1 MKTGA
6 ILVDKPYVSEFLKE
20 TAATHRIPIVKTPEA
35 QALGVTEGPH
45 LMEEREVLRLLRSMD
60 APRLYTTSENALGW
74 IARNLSSTGLPEKI
88 DLFKNKVKFRSILAP
103 LMPDF
108 YYREVTWN
116 TLDALTPEDMP
127 LPFVIKPA
135 VGFFSMGVYKVT
147 TLREWSDIK
156 KAIKADIV
164 KAKELYPREVFDA
177 RSFIIEQTIDGEE
190 FAVDAYFDAEGNP
203 VILGI
208 FKHLFATGAD
218 VSDRVYF
225 TSKEVMEENL
235 AEITRFLG
243 DLGKVAGVRNFP
255 VHAEVRR
262 SGTGKFLPIEV
273 NPMRFGGWCSTPDL
287 TYLAYGINPYL
298 FYFQQERP
306 DWPRLLRGKAGK
318 RYCLIVLDNTTGV
331 DGHDIARFDYER
343 LLGRFEKPLELRK
356 IDYREYPVFG
366 FLFVETSK
374 DNEAELEWVLHSD
387 LKEFVA
393 LES

>member
-1 MKTGA
+1 M
-6 ILVDKPYVSEFLKE
+6 ILVDRPYVSEFLKE

-45 LMEEREVLRLLRSMD
+45 LLEEHEALRWLRSMEV
-60 APRLYTTSENALGW
+60 PRLYATSENAIGW

-108 YYREVTWN
+108 FYQEVTWN
-116 TLDALTPEDMP
+116 ALDSLTLEDMP
-127 LPFVIKPA
+127 LPCVIKPA
-135 VGFFSMGVYKVT
+135 VGFFSMGVYKIT
-147 TLREWSDIK
+147 ALHDWSGIK
-156 KAIKADIV
+156 KSIKADVV

-177 RSFIIEQTIDGEE
+177 NSFIIEQTIEGEE

-208 FKHLFATGAD
+208 FRHLFATGAD
-218 VSDRVYF
+218 VNDRVYI
-225 TSKEVMEENL
+225 TSKDVMEENL
-235 AEITRFLG
+235 AEITRFL
-243 DLGKVAGVRNFP
+243 DNLGRIVGVRNFP
-255 VHAEVRR
+255 VHAEIRR
-262 SGTGKFLPIEV
+262 SETGNFLPIEI

-298 FYFQQERP
+298 VYFQQERP
-306 DWPRLLRGKAGK
+306 DWPRLLKGKAGK
-318 RYCLIVLDNTTGV
+318 RYCLIVLDNATGV
-331 DGHDIARFDYER
+331 DGRDIARFDYER
-343 LLGRFEKPLELRK
+343 LLDRFERPLEFRK
-356 IDYREYPVFG
+356 IDYRKYPVFG

-374 DNEAELEWVLHSD
+374 ENEAELEWVLRSD
-387 LKEFVA
+387 LKEFIA